1 MEHGLGIC
9 KGSAEKRAR
18 GSRRSGKESRLVR
31 AEIAR
36 VRNGAGAWRKGECW
50 DEPKKPYAGRGRDEP
65 RPRGL
70 GASAEGVRRSG
81 DEDCALRASRKREDA
96 EQALGYMSRRAL
108 ERGRRSG
115 LKEQEESWCGAV
127 RLFDGA
133 QARERYSLLAKDPLR
148 GHKSPICEECRK
160 TNFLLENLAWENAGR
175 SASERFPSDPRTHIS
190 PIIVHRALLFEKK
203 GGGRAGWRKDGVPDV
218 GESTRFSRARDDFGD
233 TPDVP
238 RDDEPSARGFGDASD
253 ASQTKMPRTLFF
265 KKKGSGKRAGRGVT
279 LPLHG
284 VLRQVVGLILLKI
297 PIEQSHGVPHA
308 WLLANMLG
316 VKKSHV
322 AHRFRGR

>member
-1 MEHGLGIC
+1 MGLF
-9 KGSAEKRAR
+9 
-18 GSRRSGKESRLVR
+18 
-31 AEIAR
+31 
-36 VRNGAGAWRKGECW
+36 
-50 DEPKKPYAGRGRDEP
+50 
-65 RPRGL
+65 
-70 GASAEGVRRSG
+70 
-81 DEDCALRASRKREDA
+81 
-96 EQALGYMSRRAL
+96 
-108 ERGRRSG
+108 
-115 LKEQEESWCGAV
+115 

-160 TNFLLENLAWENAGR
+160 ANFLLKKLTWGNAGR

-190 PIIVHRALLFEKK
+190 PIIVHRALFFEKK
-203 GGGRAGWRKDGVPDV
+203 RGGKSVGKGRV
-218 GESTRFSRARDDFGD
+218 G
-233 TPDVP
+233 
-238 RDDEPSARGFGDASD
+238 
-253 ASQTKMPRTLFF
+253 
-265 KKKGSGKRAGRGVT
+265 GVT

-297 PIEQSHGVPHA
+297 PIEQSHGVSHA

>member
-1 MEHGLGIC
+1 M
-9 KGSAEKRAR
+9 
-18 GSRRSGKESRLVR
+18 
-31 AEIAR
+31 
-36 VRNGAGAWRKGECW
+36 RNGAGAWRKGECW

-96 EQALGYMSRRAL
+96 EQALGYMNRRAL

-265 KKKGSGKRAGRGVT
+265 KKKVSGKRAGRGVT

-297 PIEQSHGVPHA
+297 PIEQSHGVSHA